1 MESLNAL
8 IEEYTAQLRKGQIQ
22 KAYKGI
28 MTFMSGLKTYMEN
41 RYPEYSA
48 SALYFGYMDM
58 TYFAF
63 TPPDFKSKQLK
74 IAIVYMHAQGRF
86 EIWLCGSN
94 RKIQTEYSKRM
105 KQINI
110 EGYQLSRVA
119 PGVDSI
125 IETILVE
132 RPDFAHPEEL
142 EKQIEKKAIDFIN
155 DIARLLSSCVR

>member
-8 IEEYTAQLRKGQIQ
+8 IEKYAAQLRKGQVQ

-41 RYPEYSA
+41 RYPEYSVN
-48 SALYFGYMDM
+48 ALYFGYMDM

-63 TPPDFKSKQLK
+63 TPPDLKNKQLK
-74 IAIVYMHAQGRF
+74 IAIVYIHEQSRF

-94 RKIQTEYSKRM
+94 KKIQTEYINRM
-105 KQINI
+105 NQINI
-110 EGYQLSRVA
+110 EGYQLSRAA

-125 IETILVE
+125 IEAILVE
-132 RPDFAHPEEL
+132 RPDFDHPEEL
-142 EKQIEKKAIDFIN
+142 EKQIETKSIDFIN
-155 DIARLLSSCVR
+155 DITIFLSSFVQ